1 MLQYHIQM
9 GIFSRIRQEQDGNG
23 MGEELRSYWHATSE
37 ILTPEGELPDAADV
51 VVVGGG
57 MLGSWTAYWL
67 ARGGANVVLVE
78 RTAIAWGATGR
89 NGGFVG
95 GGPAEGLRGAI
106 ARVGADDAWAV
117 QEMSF
122 QGRQIVREVVAEEG
136 IDCDY
141 RIAGTLGLA
150 LSDDELESMRRGAG
164 LLAERGHDAQV
175 MDRKQLGELI
185 LTPLGPDIAGGV
197 FHAGNALLHSARYLR
212 GVAEAAQRHGAKLV
226 VANVER
232 LEPAGNGTQ
241 VVTSEGT
248 IQAGKVVVGMNAWT
262 DELLPELAGL
272 IVPVR
277 GQILAYEPLPPVFL
291 TGVGASFTPTGE
303 YWQQTLDGSIVLGGC
318 RADAPGGDVGVR
330 DITPT
335 DDVIASI
342 EGIFPKLFPGL
353 EELRVARSWAGL
365 MAFTSDYL
373 PIADA
378 APGMP
383 GVWFAGGFCGSG
395 MSFGPRVGQLLAEA
409 ATTGTTP
416 EALSPLRMDRPTLSP
431 LEVPQGD

>member
-1 MLQYHIQM
+1 M
-9 GIFSRIRQEQDGNG
+9 GTG

-37 ILTPEGELPDAADV
+37 LLTPDGNLPDAADV

-67 ARGGANVVLVE
+67 ARAGANVVLVE

-95 GGPAEGLRGAI
+95 GGPAEGLSGAI
-106 ARVGADDAWAV
+106 ARVGVEDAWAV

-141 RIAGTLGLA
+141 RIAGTVGLA
-150 LSDDELESMRRGAG
+150 LSDDEMEAMRQGTR
-164 LLAERGHDAQV
+164 LLAERGYEAEV

-197 FHAGNALLHSARYLR
+197 FHGGNALLHSARYLR
-212 GVAEAAQRHGAKLV
+212 GVAEAAQRHGARLV
-226 VANVER
+226 VATVER
-232 LEPAGNGTQ
+232 LEPDGDGTR
-241 VVTSEGT
+241 VVTSNGT
-248 IQAGKVVVGMNAWT
+248 IRAGKVVVGLNAWT

-277 GQILAYEPLPPVFL
+277 GQILAYEPMPPVFL
-291 TGVGASFTPTGE
+291 TGVGTSYTPTGE
-303 YWQQTLDGSIVLGGC
+303 YWQQTMDGSIVLGGC

-342 EGIFPKLFPGL
+342 AGIFPKLFPGL

-365 MAFTSDYL
+365 MAFTADYL
-373 PIADA
+373 PIVDA

-395 MSFGPRVGQLLAEA
+395 MSFGPRLGQLLAEA
-409 ATTGTTP
+409 ATTGATP
-416 EALSPLRMDRPTLSP
+416 DALSPLRIDRPTLTP
-431 LEVPQGD
+431 LMVPQEV

>member
-1 MLQYHIQM
+1 LKGHRVTQ
-9 GIFSRIRQEQDGNG
+9 G

-37 ILTPEGELPDAADV
+37 LLLPDSELPATSDV

-57 MLGSWTAYWL
+57 MLGNWTAYWL
-67 ARGGANVVLVE
+67 ARSGASVTLVE
-78 RTAIAWGATGR
+78 RTAVAWGATGR

-95 GGPAEGLRGAI
+95 GGPAEGLSGAI
-106 ARVGADDAWAV
+106 ARVGVDDAWAV

-141 RIAGTLGLA
+141 RIAGTVGLA
-150 LSDDELESMRRGAG
+150 LSDAEMDAMRRGVE
-164 LLAERGHDAQV
+164 LLAERGYNSEV

-212 GVAEAAQRHGAKLV
+212 GVAEAAQRHGARLV
-226 VANVER
+226 VATVER
-232 LEPAGNGTQ
+232 LERDGEGTR
-241 VVTSEGT
+241 VVTSAGT
-248 IQAGKVVVGMNAWT
+248 IRAGQVVVGLNAWT
-262 DELLPELAGL
+262 DELLPELSGL

-291 TGVGASFTPTGE
+291 TGVGAEFTPTGE
-303 YWQQTLDGSIVLGGC
+303 YWQQTMDGSIVLGGC
-318 RADAPGGDVGVR
+318 RADAPGGDIGVR

-353 EELRVARSWAGL
+353 EELKVARRWAGL

-395 MSFGPRVGQLLAEA
+395 MSFGPRIGQLLAQA
-409 ATTGTTP
+409 ATTGETP
-416 EALSPLRMDRPTLSP
+416 AELRPLRMDRPSLGP
-431 LEVPQGD
+431 LVASQD